1 MRTHASRGEDS
12 ARWGAVIWQGGMA
25 MLVLSRKVGQKIV
38 VPGCDMTIS
47 VVNVSRNRV
56 SLGIAA
62 PQELA
67 VHREEVYR

>member
-1 MRTHASRGEDS
+1 
-12 ARWGAVIWQGGMA
+12 

-67 VHREEVYR
+67 VHREEVYRKIQEEEIGKATREGSEAA

>member
-1 MRTHASRGEDS
+1 
-12 ARWGAVIWQGGMA
+12 

-67 VHREEVYR
+67 VHREEVYRRIQDIGKATRDGSEAA

>member
-1 MRTHASRGEDS
+1 
-12 ARWGAVIWQGGMA
+12 
-25 MLVLSRKVGQKIV
+25 MLVLGRKVGQKIV

-47 VVNVSRNRV
+47 AVEVSGNRV

-67 VHREEVYR
+67 VHREEVYRRIQGEDIGKATREGSEAA

>member
-1 MRTHASRGEDS
+1 
-12 ARWGAVIWQGGMA
+12 MA

-67 VHREEVYR
+67 VHREEVYRRIQEEIGKATREGSEAA